1 MSKRMPKLLLLVA
14 LLASLVTSGAAAFGS
29 TACRCYRFIGDR
41 GPFPAPGGCHFD
53 QKTLQCV
60 SVSCTGFCS

>member
-1 MSKRMPKLLLLVA
+1 MLKRVSKVILLVA
-14 LLASLVTSGAAAFGS
+14 LLAALVASGAAAFGS
-29 TACRCYRFIGDR
+29 TGCRCYRFIGDR

-60 SVSCTGFCS
+60 SVSCRGYCF